1 MTYVTDNLAPH
12 PRSKVVRIPGNSQLP
27 LPLGTATLSTLFFS
41 HVAVSTGVAGPA
53 LKQAVTPQYQL
64 GHTQQHRH
72 RDDPGVCPRAGQGD
86 RA

>member
-12 PRSKVVRIPGNSQLP
+12 PHSKVVRIPGNSRLP
-27 LPLGTATLSTLFFS
+27 LPWGMATLSTLFFS
-41 HVAVSTGVAGPA
+41 HVSMSTGVVGPA

-64 GHTQQHRH
+64 GHTQQRRY